1 MLLSGG
7 LVIGGLFFLGL
18 FVYDRRDMAVLYFS
32 LFCVAYAYRVIGSQ
46 TYVLH
51 ELAPEMNFHLA
62 IRLEYLSLYLSVLLF
77 SAFLKNLYPDEVNG
91 GALRLFQYL
100 SVFQAVIVLLPV
112 YFFTAIFPVYLF
124 AASGFMLYGLYIF
137 ILAAYRRRL
146 GAGLALNSSLLLISA
161 FTILILEFWRVI
173 PPQPELLIVLYIIFF
188 ITQSLLLSYRFGLNQ
203 QRLLWKSEASSRSK
217 TEFISNMSRELRTP
231 LNAILGVSTLVERQ
245 VGDSKL
251 RKQVGSIR
259 KHAEHLTNVINEI
272 LSFSELETEDIHIR
286 KESLELREVF
296 NRLMVSLESIK
307 EDKPI
312 QLNLKMDDRLPEMVI
327 ADGMKL
333 KQALSHLGGLLVRAV
348 NSGELLVD
356 VHRAR
361 DDGKRITVEAK
372 FSFEPGHVDERLAG
386 LYKDNRARLNS
397 TKLLRYDSQA
407 MGLHMA
413 AQIVRALGGEVIT
426 AGVPVGTM
434 GFRMEME
441 KVELRNVEQEKHL
454 NTKLRVLI
462 VEDNPVNRK
471 LIEMMFNSLGLSS
484 EMAENG
490 QEALD
495 MVKAGNFHMVFM
507 DLQMPVMD
515 GIEATRRI
523 LEEVDHRPV
532 IIALTVNSTE
542 DDRNMAMD
550 VGMND
555 FMNKP
560 LKINELRRMIIKWQS
575 VSEVLEEL

>member
-1 MLLSGG
+1 M
-7 LVIGGLFFLGL
+7 
-18 FVYDRRDMAVLYFS
+18 
-32 LFCVAYAYRVIGSQ
+32 
-46 TYVLH
+46 
-51 ELAPEMNFHLA
+51 
-62 IRLEYLSLYLSVLLF
+62 
-77 SAFLKNLYPDEVNG
+77 
-91 GALRLFQYL
+91 
-100 SVFQAVIVLLPV
+100 
-112 YFFTAIFPVYLF
+112 
-124 AASGFMLYGLYIF
+124 
-137 ILAAYRRRL
+137 
-146 GAGLALNSSLLLISA
+146 
-161 FTILILEFWRVI
+161 
-173 PPQPELLIVLYIIFF
+173 
-188 ITQSLLLSYRFGLNQ
+188 
-203 QRLLWKSEASSRSK
+203 
-217 TEFISNMSRELRTP
+217 
-231 LNAILGVSTLVERQ
+231 
-245 VGDSKL
+245 
-251 RKQVGSIR
+251 
-259 KHAEHLTNVINEI
+259 
-272 LSFSELETEDIHIR
+272 
-286 KESLELREVF
+286 
-296 NRLMVSLESIK
+296 
-307 EDKPI
+307 
-312 QLNLKMDDRLPEMVI
+312 
-327 ADGMKL
+327 
-333 KQALSHLGGLLVRAV
+333 RAV

-361 DDGKRITVEAK
+361 DDGKQITVEVK

-386 LYKDNRARLNS
+386 LYKDSRARLNS

-532 IIALTVNSTE
+532 IIALTANSTE

-555 FMNKP
+555 FMTKP
-560 LKINELRRMIIKWQS
+560 LKINELRQMIIKWQS
-575 VSEVLEEL
+575 VSEVLEDL